1 MFCSHNDGYL
11 AYDISEVCGFSQST
25 VTVKACGEYNMSGV
39 GQTIQSTVPPDLP
52 SVWLPLSPGR
62 DFHPGVWGL

>member
-39 GQTIQSTVPPDLP
+39 GQTIQSTVRTDLP
-52 SVWLPLSPGR
+52 SV
-62 DFHPGVWGL
+62 